1 MVLYQ
6 SPEKHLENMQKDTP
20 QPLWG
25 SKSFFSRESDSRIA
39 NVRLSV
45 CLLQKPLSLS
55 ELLLLTNVPVD
66 HQAINHRAIDH

>member
-39 NVRLSV
+39 NVRLSIRLSV
-45 CLLQKPLSLS
+45 RHKNPLASQNLD
-55 ELLLLTNVPVD
+55 LRIWTYVLF
-66 HQAINHRAIDH
+66 